1 VQPWLSG
8 EMRRQLLVNP
18 DSAPPIMPCPDP
30 LCVERHHMKFS
41 LKTKLLLVIGLLGA
55 VPLLGVTL
63 NSYNITLSKHAA
75 EKMDVAWQGAQYLE
89 RINGLVYAAVMES
102 RGIYMWP
109 DWKTAEP
116 FAKKL
121 LQDLADIETTANLW
135 KSRLIDSERGRID
148 DLARDIAQFI
158 EFRKEL
164 VRRAQF
170 ETTESARAYGDND
183 ANRKVRSALN
193 DKLVALNKIY
203 AAHTGSAEREV
214 ERIDD
219 LNQMILIG
227 LASLAVVA
235 LGAGI
240 FFVVAGLIRPLFALR
255 AGMLNIA
262 AGTLDLQVPGAERGD
277 EIGEMVEAVVAFRD
291 AAVEK
296 IRRDRQRQAERQ
308 LRQAEERERLDA
320 EARAK
325 AIQSAALA
333 QTSMSMDDIS
343 STVKNNTENVQRANQ
358 ITADTRELADH
369 GSAVVAKAIKSMSN
383 IEGSSRKISDI
394 IGVIDEIASQTN
406 LLALNAAVEAARAG
420 EAGRGFGV
428 VAAEVRGL
436 AQRSSQAAKDI
447 KELITS
453 SSGQVKEGVDLVDQ
467 VGAALGKIVASVKS
481 SADIVASIAK
491 ASVEQASALEQ
502 INKTLTQMGQGG
514 EPPTSYA
521 DAYAEDFAHD
531 AA

>member
-1 VQPWLSG
+1 
-8 EMRRQLLVNP
+8 
-18 DSAPPIMPCPDP
+18 
-30 LCVERHHMKFS
+30 MKFS

-55 VPLLGVTL
+55 VPLLGVAL
-63 NSYNITLSKHAA
+63 NSYNITLSKYAA

-102 RGIYMWP
+102 RGIYMSP

-135 KSRLIDSERGRID
+135 KSRLIASERGRID

-203 AAHTGSAEREV
+203 AAHTDSAEHEV
-214 ERIDD
+214 ERIDN

-235 LGAGI
+235 LGVGI
-240 FFVVAGLIRPLFALR
+240 FFVVVGLIRPLFALR
-255 AGMLNIA
+255 AGMLKIA

-277 EIGEMVEAVVAFRD
+277 EIGEMAEAVVAFRD

-308 LRQAEERERLDA
+308 LQQAEENERLDA

-333 QTSMSMDDIS
+333 QTSMSMGDIS

-358 ITADTRELADH
+358 ITADTRKLADH

-420 EAGRGFGV
+420 EAGRGFAV

-447 KELITS
+447 KELITG

-467 VGAALGKIVASVKS
+467 VGAALGKIVASVKN
-481 SADIVASIAK
+481 SADIVANIAK

-514 EPPTSYA
+514 EPQSPYA
-521 DAYAEDFAHD
+521 KVCAADGLVEDPAV